1 MSKLPLFVVLLATAN
16 FDVGITAEV
25 WPDEIRVSAIFSIT
39 TDKLYL
45 VALRKAVEDLKG
57 ALVVP
62 MHVKFK

>member
-1 MSKLPLFVVLLATAN
+1 MSKLPLFVVLLAITN

-25 WPDEIRVSAIFSIT
+25 WPNEIRVGAIFSMT

-45 VALRKAVEDLKG
+45 VALRKAVEDLKD
-57 ALVVP
+57 ALIVP